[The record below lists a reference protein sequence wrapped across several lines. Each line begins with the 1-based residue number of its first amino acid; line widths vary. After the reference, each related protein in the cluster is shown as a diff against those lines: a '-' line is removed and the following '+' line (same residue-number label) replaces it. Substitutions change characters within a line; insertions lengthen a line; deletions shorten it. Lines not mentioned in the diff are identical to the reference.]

1 MAKATRSR
9 LTEVRVRTASAGD
22 TTHGRQLF
30 DGLGSNGLYL
40 HVTPAG
46 AKCWVQQL
54 MVPNAATGKSRR
66 VRNRPRRLASDHARR
81 GPQGGV
87 RQPVYARRRP
97 RPAGCEAP
105 ARARDGE
112 GGTGPDVRWRD
123 RRGDRAP
130 PPHLEG
136 CRHPRRAVSC
146 LARTLRRRARPHPGV
161 RGSPRADVMQ
171 VLAPALA
178 LGPGRGRHRPPTHQH
193 RAPVG
198 DRAGLP
204 ERRPGREARRRRRA
218 GRADA
223 PHRAPSCDVLRRG
236 WSGGRRRARP
246 IEAFPLRAGPR
257 AHGPD
262 RHRARTRHGARRG
275 ARLTSTPEPGR
286 YRPGG

>member
-1 MAKATRSR
+1 MLGAA
-9 LTEVRVRTASAGD
+9 A
-22 TTHGRQLF
+22 HGAERR
-30 DGLGSNGLYL
+30 
-40 HVTPAG
+40 HRKEPAR
-46 AKCWVQQL
+46 AD
-54 MVPNAATGKSRR
+54 
-66 VRNRPRRLASDHARR
+66 RPRCLASGDPRR

-87 RQPVYARRRP
+87 RQPVPARRRP
-97 RPAGCEAP
+97 RPARREAP

-112 GGTGPDVRWRD
+112 GGPGPDVRWRD

-161 RGSPRADVMQ
+161 ADRHGRRD
-171 VLAPALA
+171 AGARPALA
-178 LGPGRGRHRPPTHQH
+178 LGPGRRRHHSPTHQH

-236 WSGGRRRARP
+236 RSGGRRRARP
-246 IEAFPLRAGPR
+246 IEAFPPRAGPR

-262 RHRARTRHGARRG
+262 RHALETRHGARRG
-275 ARLTSTPEPGR
+275 ARSTSTPGPGR
-286 YRPGG
+286 FPRGG